1 MQSPLVSHEAS
12 NGLPPTIHAPA
23 ISTSG
28 WTKDQVLR
36 AQAQVLM
43 LRLLCRDA
51 PIPQHLV
58 QAAEGLHDYGERVL
72 VHELKKHCSSL
83 AIVDHGHYLSPDLRI
98 LNAQRDFFVS
108 QRIRRR
114 KVELAEIMPSL
125 PARLNFQAEIELHQL
140 NVLESQRAVRREL
153 LNCSPLMSL
162 PTLDSLKFYQQDRAL
177 GLNSTLQSEEEWKER
192 KKAAQ
197 ERALREAH
205 EQHLTSLKLHHE
217 AFGKWM
223 ATVKEMR
230 RKLCLDVK
238 RYFVEKEREVIRQ
251 EQRRL
256 QALRSGDMAKYREFL
271 KEMKNQKL
279 QDILDR
285 TDKFLEKLGA
295 KVHAGQEAHKQE
307 NGAAASASLDTEGM
321 IGDSERYKLQ
331 YKIIEKVE
339 TQPSIL
345 GGPMG
350 FQLKGYQ
357 MIGLQW
363 MVNLYNKRLSGILA
377 DEMGLGKTIQV
388 VALVSYLVEV
398 KQNNGPFLIIVPLS
412 TMENWRLEFERW
424 CPSLVVYTCAYLIV
438 SVSFLLRSFIFQV
451 SRQSRRTC

>member
-1 MQSPLVSHEAS
+1 M
-12 NGLPPTIHAPA
+12 
-23 ISTSG
+23 
-28 WTKDQVLR
+28 
-36 AQAQVLM
+36 
-43 LRLLCRDA
+43 
-51 PIPQHLV
+51 
-58 QAAEGLHDYGERVL
+58 
-72 VHELKKHCSSL
+72 
-83 AIVDHGHYLSPDLRI
+83 
-98 LNAQRDFFVS
+98 
-108 QRIRRR
+108 
-114 KVELAEIMPSL
+114 ELAELMPSL
-125 PARLNFQAEIELHQL
+125 PAKLNFQVDLELQQL
-140 NVLESQRAVRREL
+140 KVLESQRAVRREL
-153 LNCSPLMSL
+153 LNCNPLLSL

-177 GLNSTLQSEEEWKER
+177 GVNSTLQSEEEWKER

-205 EQHLTSLKLHHE
+205 EQHLASLKLHHE

-230 RKLCLDVK
+230 RKLCSDVK

-307 NGAAASASLDTEGM
+307 CGTVALASIDSDSC
-321 IGDSERYKLQ
+321 IGDGERYKLQ
-331 YKIIEKVE
+331 YKIVEKVE

-388 VALVSYLVEV
+388 VALVSYLVEI

-424 CPSLVVYTCAYLIV
+424 CPSLVVYT
-438 SVSFLLRSFIFQV
+438 
-451 SRQSRRTC
+451 

>member
-1 MQSPLVSHEAS
+1 MLGLFPAPKKSCNMHPSAVNASASKGSAPQDQVPAVSTA
-12 NGLPPTIHAPA
+12 
-23 ISTSG
+23 G
-28 WTKDQVLR
+28 WAKDQLLR

-43 LRLLCRDA
+43 LRLLSRDA
-51 PIPQHLV
+51 PIPSHV
-58 QAAEGLHDYGERVL
+58 VRAAQGTHDLGERAL
-72 VHELKKHCSSL
+72 QAELKGHCTSL
-83 AIVDHGHYLSPDLRI
+83 AMVDHAYYQSPDLRV
-98 LNAQRDFFVS
+98 LTAHRDFVLS

-114 KVELAEIMPSL
+114 KIELAEIIPSL
-125 PARLNFQAEIELHQL
+125 PARLSFQAELELHQL
-140 NVLESQRAVRREL
+140 NVLESQRSVRREL
-153 LNCSPLMSL
+153 LNCNPLLSL

-205 EQHLTSLKLHHE
+205 EQHLANLKLHHE

-230 RKLCLDVK
+230 RKLCSDVK

-295 KVHAGQEAHKQE
+295 KVHAGQEAHQQE
-307 NGAAASASLDTEGM
+307 NGSAASASSEADSA
-321 IGDSERYKLQ
+321 IGDGERYKLQ
-331 YKIIEKVE
+331 YKIVEKVE
-339 TQPSIL
+339 TQPTIL
-345 GGPMG
+345 GGPGG

-357 MIGLQW
+357 MVGLQW

-424 CPSLVVYTCAYLIV
+424 CPSLVVYTCA
-438 SVSFLLRSFIFQV
+438 FL
-451 SRQSRRTC
+451 

>member
-1 MQSPLVSHEAS
+1 MQSPSLNHSAFKAS
-12 NGLPPTIHAPA
+12 PKNQVPEN
-23 ISTSG
+23 STSG

-43 LRLLCRDA
+43 LRLLSRDA
-51 PIPQHLV
+51 PIPQHVLR
-58 QAAEGLHDYGERVL
+58 AAEGLHDVGERVL
-72 VHELKKHCSSL
+72 QQELKMNCTSL
-83 AIVDHGHYLSPDLRI
+83 AMVDHGHYQSPDLRI
-98 LNAQRDFFVS
+98 LNAQRDFVMS

-125 PARLNFQAEIELHQL
+125 PARLNFQAELELHQL
-140 NVLESQRAVRREL
+140 NVLSSQRAVRREL
-153 LNCSPLMSL
+153 LNCNPLLSL

-177 GLNSTLQSEEEWKER
+177 GMNSTLQSEEEWKER

-205 EQHLTSLKLHHE
+205 EQHLASLKLHHE

-230 RKLCLDVK
+230 RKLCSDVK

-256 QALRSGDMAKYREFL
+256 QALRSGDMTKYREFL

-307 NGAAASASLDTEGM
+307 DGAVAPATGDADGVM
-321 IGDSERYKLQ
+321 GDSERYKLQ
-331 YKIIEKVE
+331 YKIVEKVE

-357 MIGLQW
+357 LIGLQW

-388 VALVSYLVEV
+388 VALVSYLVEI

-424 CPSLVVYTCAYLIV
+424 CPSLVVYTCASLDVY
-438 SVSFLLRSFIFQV
+438 VSFFPHSCICQV
-451 SRQSRRTC
+451 SRQSRRAC

>member
-1 MQSPLVSHEAS
+1 MQSAAVSHAGS
-12 NGLPPTIHAPA
+12 MGSVPQDQTAA

-28 WTKDQVLR
+28 WTKDQILR

-43 LRLLCRDA
+43 LRLLSRDA
-51 PIPQHLV
+51 PIPAHVVRSAQGV
-58 QAAEGLHDYGERVL
+58 HDLGERVL
-72 VHELKKHCSSL
+72 QQELKENCTSL
-83 AIVDHGHYLSPDLRI
+83 AMADHGYYQSPDLRI
-98 LNAQRDFFVS
+98 LNAQRDFVVS

-114 KVELAEIMPSL
+114 KVELGEIMPSL
-125 PARLNFQAEIELHQL
+125 PARLNFQAELELHQL

-153 LNCSPLMSL
+153 LNCNPLLSL

-205 EQHLTSLKLHHE
+205 EQHLASLKLHHE

-223 ATVKEMR
+223 ATIKEMR
-230 RKLCLDVK
+230 RKLCSDVK

-251 EQRRL
+251 DQRRM

-279 QDILDR
+279 QDLLDR
-285 TDKFLEKLGA
+285 TEKFLMKLGA
-295 KVHAGQEAHKQE
+295 KVRAGQESHALE
-307 NGAAASASLDTEGM
+307 NGAAAPAVCEADTAA
-321 IGDSERYKLQ
+321 GDSERYKLQ
-331 YKIIEKVE
+331 HRIQEKIE

-345 GGPMG
+345 GGPNA

-357 MIGLQW
+357 LIGLEW
-363 MVNLYNKRLSGILA
+363 MVSLYNNRLSGILA

-388 VALVSYLVEV
+388 VALVSYLVEF

-424 CPSLVVYTCAYLIV
+424 CPSLVVHTCASL
-438 SVSFLLRSFIFQV
+438 
-451 SRQSRRTC
+451 